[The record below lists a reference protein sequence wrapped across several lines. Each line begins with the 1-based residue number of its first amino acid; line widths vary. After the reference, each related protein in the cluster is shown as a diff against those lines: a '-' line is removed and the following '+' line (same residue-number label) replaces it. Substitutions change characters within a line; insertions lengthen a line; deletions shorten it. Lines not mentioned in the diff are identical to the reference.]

1 MIPVL
6 VRIALRNLW
15 QHKGKTVII
24 GTIVAVGVLVL
35 IVGNSLMETAALGIR
50 RAFVDNYTGHVFISG
65 VADGEISLFGVQS
78 VGGIDRTPT
87 LPEYRAVVARLT
99 EIPAVGRTTPQM
111 SSFGLMR
118 PDIPGYEGLE
128 RGEFSVLFGVD
139 PDTYFAM
146 FESIEIVSGRLM
158 RSGERGVM
166 ISEDRVQ
173 RIERSTREALEL
185 DEYTLSPDEPIRIVS
200 GFMGGLP
207 RIRVVPLVGVY
218 RTTAINDGVGS
229 DLISYI
235 DAQTLRALEGLSVG
249 VSGTA
254 VTTAE
259 ETALLD
265 SSLDEA
271 FDDAFFFDIEDAPD
285 APELTADEIERLFS
299 AAPMPESDDDVPRES
314 HGTPAIPRS
323 GEPGAPPDSG
333 PWQFVLAYLDNP
345 GSDRAVVAE
354 MNAWFDENAIAARAG
369 NWESAAGPFAT
380 TADLIR
386 AVFNAAVII
395 VGVVAVIII
404 MNTLVI
410 SVIERT
416 SEIGTMRA
424 LGAHKSFV
432 WRMFFTETV
441 TITTVF
447 GAVGIVASLATI
459 GILNWIGIPATNPF
473 LTVLFA
479 GPVLRPVLSGSAVVI
494 SVLVVTGI
502 AILSH
507 VYPVSVALKVQPIK
521 AIQTE

>member
-1 MIPVL
+1 MMPVL

-15 QHKGKTVII
+15 QHKGKTLII

-65 VADGEISLFGVQS
+65 IADGDISLFGVQS
-78 VGGIDRTPT
+78 VGGIDRTPS
-87 LPEYRAVVARLT
+87 LPEYRAVVDRLK

-139 PDTYFAM
+139 PDTYFEM

-173 RIERSTREALEL
+173 RLESSTRDALDL
-185 DEYTLSPDEPIRIVS
+185 DEYTLEPNEPVRIVS

-207 RIRVVPLVGVY
+207 RIRVVPLIGVY

-249 VSGTA
+249 ITGTA

-265 SSLDEA
+265 SSFDDA
-271 FDDAFFFDIEDAPD
+271 FDDAFLFDIDD
-285 APELTADEIERLFS
+285 APETSELTSDEIERLFS
-299 AAPMPESDDDVPRES
+299 A
-314 HGTPAIPRS
+314 TPAS
-323 GEPGAPPDSG
+323 EPDSEATTGPIESLDTSRPAEAGAAPDTG
-333 PWQFVLAYLDNP
+333 PWQFILAYLDNP
-345 GSDRAVVAE
+345 RADRAVVAE
-354 MNAWFDENAIAARAG
+354 MNAWFAENGIAAHAG
-369 NWESAAGPFAT
+369 TWEAAAGPFAT

-395 VGVVAVIII
+395 VGIVAVIII

-447 GAVGIVASLATI
+447 GSVGIAASLATI
-459 GILNWIGIPATNPF
+459 GILNMIGIPATNPF

-479 GPVLRPVLSGSAVVI
+479 GPVLRPVLSITAVVF
-494 SVLVVTGI
+494 SVLIVTGI

>member
-1 MIPVL
+1 MMSVL

-15 QHKGKTVII
+15 QHKGKTLII
-24 GTIVAVGVLVL
+24 GSIVAVGVLVL
-35 IVGNSLMETAALGIR
+35 IVGNSLMETASLGIR
-50 RAFVDNYTGHVFISG
+50 RAFVDNYTGHIFISG
-65 VADGEISLFGVQS
+65 VADGDISLFGVQS
-78 VGGIDRTPT
+78 IGGIDRTPT
-87 LPEYRAVVARLT
+87 LPEYRAVVDRLE

-139 PDTYFAM
+139 PDTYFDM

-173 RIERSTREALEL
+173 RLERSTREALDLE
-185 DEYTLSPDEPIRIVS
+185 EYTLEPNEPVRIVS

-207 RIRVVPLVGVY
+207 RIRIVPLIGVY

-249 VSGTA
+249 ITGTA

-265 SSLDEA
+265 SS
-271 FDDAFFFDIEDAPD
+271 FDDAFFFDIEDAPESF
-285 APELTADEIERLFS
+285 ELTSDEIERLFS
-299 AAPMPESDDDVPRES
+299 TTPESEPDSEATTGRIESLDTSQPAEAGAAPD
-314 HGTPAIPRS
+314 T
-323 GEPGAPPDSG
+323 G
-333 PWQFVLAYLDNP
+333 PWQFILAYLDNP
-345 GSDRAVVAE
+345 RADRAVVAE
-354 MNAWFDENAIAARAG
+354 MNAWFAENGIAAHAG
-369 NWESAAGPFAT
+369 NWEAAAGPFAT

-395 VGVVAVIII
+395 VGIVAVIII

-447 GAVGIVASLATI
+447 GSVGIAASLATI
-459 GILNWIGIPATNPF
+459 GILNMIGIPATNPF

-479 GPVLRPVLSGSAVVI
+479 GPVLRPVLSITAVVFSI
-494 SVLVVTGI
+494 LIVTGI